1 MYFRY
6 LIKKLLFLFVSPI
19 PKIKLNGNAMDIVTT
34 ALMLCFG
41 TYISGVWSRYFQR
54 TLTFV
59 SLIRGRYKI
68 NNKTGENNVIILLII
83 THCRV
88 QKLLSG

>member
-41 TYISGVWSRYFQR
+41 TYISGV
-54 TLTFV
+54 
-59 SLIRGRYKI
+59 
-68 NNKTGENNVIILLII
+68 
-83 THCRV
+83 
-88 QKLLSG
+88 